1 MTTSIKFSE
10 IKNLPPITAER
21 IEEIKAFKNK
31 DFSDCPEM
39 TDEDWRRA
47 YPVTKMPKVD
57 VHVRL
62 DADVLGWLKAPGK
75 GYQARL
81 NAALRFRYI
90 KYSGQE
96 PRKL

>member
-10 IKNLPPITAER
+10 IKNLPPLTTQR
-21 IEEIKAFKNK
+21 IAEIKAFKNT

-39 TDEDWRRA
+39 TDEDWQRA
-47 YPVTKMPKVD
+47 RPAYTKIPKVD

-62 DADVLGWLKAPGK
+62 DADILSWLKSPGK

-81 NAALRFRYI
+81 NAVLRYAMRNGF
-90 KYSGQE
+90 
-96 PRKL
+96 

>member
-10 IKNLPPITAER
+10 IKNLPPLTPER
-21 IEEIKAFKNK
+21 IEEIKAFKNT

-39 TDEDWRRA
+39 TDEDWRPA
-47 YPVTKMPKVD
+47 YTKPPKVD

-62 DADVLGWLKAPGK
+62 DADVLGWLKGPGK

-81 NAALRFRYI
+81 NAALRYAMRNGF
-90 KYSGQE
+90 
-96 PRKL
+96 